1 MDKTQK
7 LVDATFGVFSHF
19 LYGDPGADTDVPPAY
34 DWNARVDAVDVDYIA
49 RTLHEMGAG
58 YYIITIMQCVK
69 YMIAPNAAY
78 DRIAGTRPGEACAKR
93 DLIMDLADALEK
105 YGIDLY
111 LYFTGDGPF
120 RDEVIGPK
128 FGFGPA
134 RGKVSREFVENWASV
149 LREYALRYGDK
160 VKGWWMDGCYDYFD
174 YTDELLDIYHEA
186 MLAGNPAAIAA
197 WNNGVQDTAKRWYGG
212 EDFVAG
218 EQNDFENL
226 PQTAFVDG
234 VRNHILAPIGK
245 AEKPWHRW
253 CKRGC
258 AYTHEEMRD
267 IIRRVHGVGAAIT
280 VDMRINFDGT
290 FDPEQVAV
298 MTMNDL

>member
-7 LVDATFGVFSHF
+7 LIDAKFGVFSHF
-19 LYGDPGADTDVPPAY
+19 LYGDPGADTQVPPDY
-34 DWNARVDAVDVDYIA
+34 DWSARVDAVDVDHIA

-58 YYIITIMQCVK
+58 YYFITIMQCQK
-69 YMIAPNAAY
+69 YMIAPNATY
-78 DRIAGTRPGEACAKR
+78 DRIAGTKPGEACARR
-93 DLIMDLADALEK
+93 DLIMDLANALEK
-105 YGIDLY
+105 YHIDLY

-128 FGFGPA
+128 FGFGPK
-134 RGKVSREFVENWASV
+134 RGKVTRQFVENWASV
-149 LREYALRYGDK
+149 LKEYALRYGDK

-186 MLAGNPAAIAA
+186 MLAGNPDAIAA
-197 WNNGVQDTAKRWYGG
+197 WNNGVQDTEKRWYGG
-212 EDFVAG
+212 EDFLAG

-226 PQTAFVDG
+226 PKSAFVDG
-234 VRNHILAPIGK
+234 VRCHILAPIGK

-253 CKRGC
+253 CKPGC

-267 IIRRVHGVGAAIT
+267 IIRHLHGMGVAVT

>member
-7 LVDATFGVFSHF
+7 MVDAKFGVFSHF
-19 LYGDPGADTDVPPAY
+19 LYGDPGSDTENPPDY
-34 DWNARVDAVDVDYIA
+34 DWSARVDAVDVDYIA

-69 YMIAPNAAY
+69 YMIAPNATY
-78 DRIAGTRPGEACAKR
+78 DRIAGTKPGEACAKR

-105 YGIDLY
+105 YDIDLY

-128 FGFGPA
+128 FGFGPE
-134 RGKVSREFVENWASV
+134 RGTVTRPFVENWASV
-149 LREYALRYGDK
+149 LREYALRYGKK
-160 VKGWWMDGCYDYFD
+160 VKGWWMDGSYHFFGYN
-174 YTDELLDIYHEA
+174 DELLSLYHDA
-186 MLAGNPAAIAA
+186 MLEGNPDAIVAF
-197 WNNGVQDTAKRWYGG
+197 NNSILETPARWYGK
-212 EDFVAG
+212 EDYLAG
-218 EQNDFENL
+218 EQNDFTNL
-226 PQTAFVDG
+226 PTCAFVDG
-234 VRNHILAPIGK
+234 ARNHILAPIGK

-253 CKRGC
+253 CKTGC

-267 IIRRVHGVGAAIT
+267 IIRKVHGVGAAIT
-280 VDMRINFDGT
+280 VDMRMNFDGT

-298 MTMNDL
+298 MTMTDL